1 MLEHLEAENGNIF
14 LIDSILHTPYNKNDD
29 LHQLH
34 GYGRNSISGDS
45 PFYLSKAYEN
55 NTAAA
60 FINNNLIIKFS
71 FIIYTILFMLA

>member
-14 LIDSILHTPYNKNDD
+14 LIDSILHTPNNKNDN

-55 NTAAA
+55 NTASAS
-60 FINNNLIIKFS
+60 FKTNLIIKFT
-71 FIIYTILFMLA
+71 FIIYTILFI